1 MVQSQVIRTER
12 IRIIVATTTKMDYTS
27 ILTIISS
34 VATGTIS
41 FFVGLRKGKTEN
53 EGLVI
58 SNLERSVGLYQT
70 ILDDMKKELE
80 QLRMEVDKLESKVQE
95 LLKENAELKKIM
107 LNHDKK
113 SEERATKPSRTAK
126 KI

>member
-1 MVQSQVIRTER
+1 MVQSRATRT
-12 IRIIVATTTKMDYTS
+12 IPTRIIVATTTKMDFTTLLT
-27 ILTIISS
+27 ILTS
-34 VATGTIS
+34 AGTGLIS

-80 QLRMEVDKLESKVQE
+80 QLRMEVDKLETKVQE
-95 LLKENAELKKIM
+95 LLKENAELKRIM

-113 SEERATKPSRTAK
+113 SEERSLKAPRQVK
-126 KI
+126 KV

>member
-1 MVQSQVIRTER
+1 MVQFQVIRTEL
-12 IRIIVATTTKMDYTS
+12 IATIVVLTTNMDFTS

-34 VATGTIS
+34 VATGTIT
-41 FFVGLRKGKTEN
+41 FFLGLRKGKAETE
-53 EGLVI
+53 GIVI

-107 LNHDKK
+107 LAHDKK
-113 SEERATKPSRTAK
+113 SEDRAVKPSRPAK

>member
-1 MVQSQVIRTER
+1 MVQFQVIRTEPTPT
-12 IRIIVATTTKMDYTS
+12 IVVLTTNMDYST

-34 VATGTIS
+34 VGTGLIS
-41 FFVGLRKGKTEN
+41 FFVGLKRGKTEN

-58 SNLERSVGLYQT
+58 TNLERSVGLYQT

-80 QLRMEVDKLESKVQE
+80 QLRMEVDKLETKVQE
-95 LLKENAELKKIM
+95 LLRENAELKKIM
-107 LNHDKK
+107 LAHDKK
-113 SEERATKPSRTAK
+113 SEERAVKPSRPAK

>member
-1 MVQSQVIRTER
+1 MVQSRVIPTEQTR
-12 IRIIVATTTKMDYTS
+12 IFVVLTTKMDFTS

-41 FFVGLRKGKTEN
+41 FFLGLRKGKAETE
-53 EGLVI
+53 GIVI

-80 QLRMEVDKLESKVQE
+80 QLRMEVDKLETKVQE

>member
-1 MVQSQVIRTER
+1 MVQFQVIRTEPTPT
-12 IRIIVATTTKMDYTS
+12 IVVLTTNMDFTS

-34 VATGTIS
+34 VATGTIT
-41 FFVGLRKGKTEN
+41 FFLGLRKGKAETE
-53 EGLVI
+53 GIVI

-107 LNHDKK
+107 LAHDKK
-113 SEERATKPSRTAK
+113 SEDRAVKPSRPAK

>member
-1 MVQSQVIRTER
+1 
-12 IRIIVATTTKMDYTS
+12 MDFTS

-34 VATGTIS
+34 VATGTIT
-41 FFVGLRKGKTEN
+41 FFLGLRKGKAETE
-53 EGLVI
+53 GIVI

-107 LNHDKK
+107 LAHDKK
-113 SEERATKPSRTAK
+113 SEDRAVKPSRPAK